1 MIRLYSDQECKFVLE
16 ALDLGRV
23 ELGKTNKYRVY
34 MKNTDPQWKIDNI
47 KVESVN
53 AELSFDYPNTLSP
66 NQIQE
71 VFISWTPKLNA
82 RKPLS
87 SQFKFTGEVLIG

>member
-1 MIRLYSDQECKFVLE
+1 MIRLYSDQDCKFVLE

-34 MKNTDPQWKIDNI
+34 MKNTDPQWKIENILVQSDN
-47 KVESVN
+47 S
-53 AELSFDYPNTLSP
+53 ELAFEFPQALAP

-71 VFISWTPKLNA
+71 IFIYWTPKLNS

-87 SQFKFTGEVLIG
+87 SEFKFTGEVLIG

>member
-1 MIRLYSDQECKFVLE
+1 MIRLYSDQDCKFVLE

-47 KVESVN
+47 KVESAN
-53 AELSFDYPNTLSP
+53 SELAFEFPQSLSP

-71 VFISWTPKLNA
+71 IFIYWTPKLNS

-87 SQFKFTGEVLIG
+87 SEFKFTGEVLIG